1 MAPGFPELNQTVA
14 CRSPPSVAEAPAGGR
29 RNRAPSDP
37 DPAARHRITCF
48 LNRISSSPLTTAKPS
63 SLWHVGRE
71 EPRCTAG
78 PQNYRLNQPKSS
90 GKKQQLRLPL
100 ALFPVL
106 GRAPSCRGCRNR
118 QPPLLYKSPPSTLPA
133 PERAPTEQ
141 RRDGENKRPQW
152 QRRRHI
158 DATTRTHHTSQIKLR
173 HLGEQLHRKG
183 IWRSLIRR
191 RRRSHRSTT
200 MSARKPSYEVGT

>member
-37 DPAARHRITCF
+37 DPAAHHRITCF

-133 PERAPTEQ
+133 RQSEHR
-141 RRDGENKRPQW
+141 RSRDGMGRTKDHSGSAAATSMPPPRHTIPPRSSSDIRGNNCIGRGSGGLLFGGVVEVTGV
-152 QRRRHI
+152 QR
-158 DATTRTHHTSQIKLR
+158 
-173 HLGEQLHRKG
+173 
-183 IWRSLIRR
+183 
-191 RRRSHRSTT
+191 
-200 MSARKPSYEVGT
+200 